1 MNYCYW
7 NTTMLTRCVTTA
19 LWRSCISFVTYFWRF
34 WSAFNMFE
42 DVFLLLLADHIL
54 ITLLPD
60 LCQRTFSWDRWSSRF
75 FLNSASMSH
84 RSERSFSTFSK
95 GALRLHAAHVHSKPY
110 LRGSIKNS
118 KLPFG
123 WRASISGVGL
133 VPVSQEISSCLSI
146 PDNCRRRGRRRPCK
160 FFWQV

>member
-7 NTTMLTRCVTTA
+7 NTTMLTRCVATA
-19 LWRSCISFVTYFWRF
+19 LWRSCTSFVTYFWRV

-42 DVFLLLLADHIL
+42 DVFLLLLVDHIL

-118 KLPFG
+118 RFPFLGGEQVSVELDWYLFLKRSLLVWVSG
-123 WRASISGVGL
+123 WA
-133 VPVSQEISSCLSI
+133 
-146 PDNCRRRGRRRPCK
+146 
-160 FFWQV
+160 WQDTP